1 MESLKFHLKEAELM
15 RIQIY
20 GAGMAGSYLYELLS
34 QRGYDV
40 RIYDVRSKPDCR
52 CAWGIAY
59 TEAKELY
66 SKVGVNLDDYVLAK
80 PKEIVINDKI
90 VLRNKNLYIFD
101 RKRLLEDLWKDFELE
116 KGDGDVVVDAT
127 GCARAILPKIENDA
141 IYCTVQYIERHNL
154 DENIYVQ
161 MRKTGYAWAF
171 PLGDRW
177 HIGAGDLTY
186 ERALELIDQLRRV
199 YDIPEVERVCEC
211 RAKIRMLPPSKCKPI
226 VHGNVYGVGEAIGC
240 VSGGGEG
247 NAPSLRC
254 AYLFYECLEAGE
266 LHDYEKRV
274 LEEFWWIEEE
284 HKFLYAVQNDKKLT
298 ALRLLPKVV
307 SIESKRS
314 VHQSVRDIKNLLN
327 LLR

>member
-1 MESLKFHLKEAELM
+1 M

-20 GAGMAGSYLYELLS
+20 GAGIAGSYLYELLN
-34 QRGYDV
+34 REGFEV
-40 RIYDVRSKPDCR
+40 KIYDVRNNPDCR

-59 TEAKELY
+59 NEAKELY
-66 SKVGVNLDDYVLAK
+66 GKIGINLDEYILSK
-80 PKEIVINDKI
+80 PKEVVINNKI
-90 VLRNKNLYIFD
+90 FLKNKNVYIFD
-101 RKRLLEDLWKDFELE
+101 RKRLLEDLWKGFEFAE
-116 KGDGDVVVDAT
+116 GGRVDIVVDAT
-127 GCARAILPKIENDA
+127 GCSRAILPKIERDN
-141 IYCTVQYIERHNL
+141 IYYTVQTIEKHDL

-177 HIGAGDLTY
+177 HIGAGDRSY
-186 ERALELIDQLRRV
+186 ERAMELIRKLREV
-199 YDIPEVERVCEC
+199 YGLEEGNVECQC
-211 RAKIRMLPPSKCKPI
+211 RAKIRMLPPSECKPI
-226 VHGNVYGVGEAIGC
+226 VHGNIYGVGESIGC

-254 AYLFYECLEAGE
+254 AYIFYECLRDEKLDE
-266 LHDYEKRV
+266 YESRV
-274 LEEFWWIEEE
+274 LEEFWWIKEE
-284 HKFLYAVQNDKKLT
+284 HKFVRAVQEDKKLT

-314 VHQSVRDIKNLLN
+314 IQQSVRDIKNLLN

>member
-1 MESLKFHLKEAELM
+1 M

-20 GAGMAGSYLYELLS
+20 GAGMAGSYLHELLS
-34 QRGYDV
+34 QSGFDV
-40 RIYDVRSKPDCR
+40 GIYDLRKEPDCR

-59 TEAKELY
+59 DEAKELY
-66 SKVGVNLDDYVLAK
+66 KKIGINLDDYILSK
-80 PKEIVINDKI
+80 PKEVVINNKI
-90 VLRNKNLYIFD
+90 VLKNKNVYIFD
-101 RKRLLEDLWKDFELE
+101 RKGLLEDLWKDFEFE
-116 KGDGDVVVDAT
+116 RGDADLIVDAT
-127 GCARAILPKIENDA
+127 GCSRAILPKIENDS
-141 IYCTVQYIERHNL
+141 IYYTVQTVERHDL

-177 HIGAGDLTY
+177 HIGAGDLSY
-186 ERALELIDQLRRV
+186 ERAMELIRQLREV
-199 YDIPEVERVCEC
+199 YGIEDRGNECYC
-211 RAKIRMLPPSKCKPI
+211 RAKIRMLPPSECRPI
-226 VHGNVYGVGEAIGC
+226 VYGNIYGVGEAVGC

-254 AYLFYECLEAGE
+254 ALIFYECLANDRLEE
-266 LHDYEKRV
+266 YEKRV

-284 HKFLYAVQNDKKLT
+284 HKFVRAVQEGKRFT

-314 VHQSVRDIKNLLN
+314 IRQSVKDIKNLLN
-327 LLR
+327 LLRW

>member
-1 MESLKFHLKEAELM
+1 
-15 RIQIY
+15 
-20 GAGMAGSYLYELLS
+20 
-34 QRGYDV
+34 
-40 RIYDVRSKPDCR
+40 
-52 CAWGIAY
+52 
-59 TEAKELY
+59 
-66 SKVGVNLDDYVLAK
+66 
-80 PKEIVINDKI
+80 
-90 VLRNKNLYIFD
+90 
-101 RKRLLEDLWKDFELE
+101 
-116 KGDGDVVVDAT
+116 
-127 GCARAILPKIENDA
+127 
-141 IYCTVQYIERHNL
+141 
-154 DENIYVQ
+154 

-171 PLGDRW
+171 PLGDGW
-177 HIGAGDLTY
+177 HVGAGDLSY

-199 YDIPEVERVCEC
+199 YDIPKIEGECSC
-211 RAKIRMLPPSKCKPI
+211 RARIRMLPPSKCKPI

-254 AYLFYECLEAGE
+254 AYVFYECLDSGN
-266 LHDYEKRV
+266 LSDYEKRV
-274 LEEFWWIEEE
+274 FEEFWWIEEE

>member
-1 MESLKFHLKEAELM
+1 M

-20 GAGMAGSYLYELLS
+20 GAGIAGSYLYELLD
-34 QRGYDV
+34 QNGFDV
-40 RIYDVRSKPDCR
+40 RIYDVRKVPDCR

-59 TEAKELY
+59 DEAKELY
-66 SKVGVNLDDYVLAK
+66 GKIGVNLDDYVLSN
-80 PKEIVINDKI
+80 PKEVIINNKI
-90 VLRNKNLYIFD
+90 FLKNKNIRIFD
-101 RKRLLEDLWKDFELE
+101 RKRLLEDLWRGMDFE
-116 KGDGDVVVDAT
+116 KGEGDVVVDAT
-127 GCARAILPKIENDA
+127 GCSRAILPKIENDK
-141 IYCTVQYIERHNL
+141 IYYTVQSVERHDA

-177 HIGAGDLTY
+177 HIGAGDLSY
-186 ERALELIDQLRRV
+186 ERAMELVEKLREV
-199 YDIPEVERVCEC
+199 YGFERKGEECQC
-211 RAKIRMLPPSKCKPI
+211 RARIRMLPPSRCRPI
-226 VHGNVYGVGEAIGC
+226 VHGNVYGVGEAVGC

-254 AYLFYECLEAGE
+254 AYLFFECLRDGRLEE
-266 LHDYEKRV
+266 YEKRV

-284 HKFLYAVQNDKKLT
+284 HKFVAAVQEDRKFT

-314 VHQSVRDIKNLLN
+314 IHQSVKDIKNLLN